1 MLVIERSFSVE
12 FQTLE
17 QIYLIDDLPELVL
30 YNGSVK
36 DPGGIL

>member
-1 MLVIERSFSVE
+1 MLDIERSFSVE

-17 QIYLIDDLPELVL
+17 QIYLIYYLPELVL
-30 YNGSVK
+30 YDGSVK

>member
-30 YNGSVK
+30 YSCSVK
-36 DPGGIL
+36 DPEGIL

>member
-17 QIYLIDDLPELVL
+17 QIYFIDDLPELVL
-30 YNGSVK
+30 YNGNVK
-36 DPGGIL
+36 DLGGIL